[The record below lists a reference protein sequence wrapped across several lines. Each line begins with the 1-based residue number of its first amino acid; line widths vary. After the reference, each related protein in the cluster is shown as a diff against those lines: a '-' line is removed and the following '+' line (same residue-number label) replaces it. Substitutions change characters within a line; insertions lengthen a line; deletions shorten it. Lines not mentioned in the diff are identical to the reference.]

1 MTNLTQRLSVTHLD
15 HVTLRVPDPE
25 AAADYYR
32 RVLGLGITGRDP
44 STGAVLMSTLP
55 FGAQVVPHHELV
67 LYPGEPI
74 GLAHYALAMRG
85 EDALNVAAVVLRG
98 RGLAV
103 EGPAALET
111 VHGPAVRF
119 RDGDQMQVELV
130 VPDAP
135 VARPSTNA
143 PVNLLRLS
151 HINLRS
157 PDAAAAAR
165 WLEDHVDL
173 RLSDRIPDEFYWLR
187 CGVEHTTV
195 AVVRSAAPGL
205 HHIALEIASWNEML
219 RMLDHFATLGV
230 QVEYGPGRHGPGNS
244 LFVYFVDPWNV
255 RWELLA
261 ESVRFDGQG
270 TPEPGIWDPVKGRGA
285 AVNLWGPRPPE
296 SFIRG

>member
-1 MTNLTQRLSVTHLD
+1 MTHVTQRLSITHLD
-15 HVTLRVPDPE
+15 HVTLQVPDPE

-32 RVLGLGITGRDP
+32 RVLGLGITGREP

-55 FGAQVVPHHELV
+55 FGAHQVPHHELV
-67 LYPGEPI
+67 LYPGKPI
-74 GLAHYALAMRG
+74 GLSHYALAMRG
-85 EDALNVAAVVLRG
+85 TDALEPAAAILRG

-103 EGPAALET
+103 EGPAVLET
-111 VHGPAVRF
+111 IHGPAVRF

-130 VPDAP
+130 VPDPP
-135 VARPSTNA
+135 VARPAGDTR
-143 PVNLLRLS
+143 VNLLRLS

-157 PDAAAAAR
+157 PDATAAAR
-165 WLEDHVDL
+165 WLEHHIDL

-187 CGVEHTTV
+187 CGNEHTTV

-219 RMLDHFATLGV
+219 RLLDHFTAHGV

-244 LFVYFVDPWNV
+244 LFVYFVDPWNI

-261 ESVRFDGQG
+261 ESLRYDGEG
-270 TPEPGIWDPVKGRGA
+270 TREPGLWDPVKGRRS
-285 AVNLWGPRPPE
+285 AVNLWGPKPPE